1 MATHP
6 PSTAKI
12 LTMCLFALSCAGLL
26 LFLWL
31 SFGGTVPF
39 NPQGYRFQVAF
50 PDATQLAPQS
60 DVRVAGVSVGSV
72 VSTKLDPQGNRTLA
86 TIQMDNQ
93 YAPIRSNALAILRTK
108 TLLGEA
114 YVQLTTGTN
123 SAKWL
128 PDGGTLPR
136 SQVQSAVQLDQV
148 FDALN
153 GPTRKAFEQWQQEL
167 AQAVRGNG
175 QNLNDVLG
183 NLPTFAG
190 NATDILRVL
199 DIEHAAVVRLSQN
212 GGTVF
217 AALSK
222 NQSALRNLITTA
234 ETTFKTTA
242 ANNNALAQTFQNFP
256 EFLTQTKATMAQLQT
271 FATNTDPLV
280 RELEPVANDL
290 GPTLTSVR
298 KLTPS
303 LKHFFIQL
311 VPLITV
317 SQTGLPALRRVL
329 NGTTP
334 LLGQLGPFLEQ
345 LNPILT
351 WLSLHQQLLS
361 DFISVGATGLAA
373 RTTTV
378 GTEGTGHYLRQF
390 SPVGPETISV
400 YANRDADNR
409 GNTYPSPLWL
419 ANPENLKNGN
429 FPSWDCNNTGA
440 PGNGSES
447 ANTTPAAGHEACWV
461 APTLPGATAGK
472 IPEIGAAAYS
482 SK

>member
-12 LTMCLFALSCAGLL
+12 LTMVLFALSCAGLL

-39 NPQGYRFQVAF
+39 NPEGYRFSVAF
-50 PDATQLAPQS
+50 PDATQLAPQA
-60 DVRVAGVSVGSV
+60 DVRIAGVSVGSV

-86 TIQMDNQ
+86 TIQMDDQ

-108 TLLGEA
+108 TILGET
-114 YVQLTTGTN
+114 YVQLTPGTS

-128 PDGGTLPR
+128 PDGGTLNR
-136 SQVQSAVQLDQV
+136 DQVQSAVQLDQV

-167 AQAVRGNG
+167 AVAVKGNG

-190 NATDILRVL
+190 DATDILRVL
-199 DIEHAAVVRLSQN
+199 DVEHAAVTRLSQN
-212 GGTVF
+212 GGIVF

-234 ETTFKTTA
+234 ETTFQTTA
-242 ANNNALAQTFQNFP
+242 QNNNALAQTFQNFP
-256 EFLTQTKATMAQLQT
+256 RFLNETKATMAQLQT
-271 FATNTDPLV
+271 FASNTDPLV
-280 RELEPVANDL
+280 HELLPVANDL
-290 GPTLTSVR
+290 GPTLNSVR
-298 KLTPS
+298 ELSPS
-303 LKHFFIQL
+303 LKHFFIELGPL
-311 VPLITV
+311 VTV
-317 SQTGLPALRRVL
+317 SRTGLPALSHVL
-329 NGTTP
+329 NGATP

-345 LNPILT
+345 LNPILS

-361 DFISVGATGLAA
+361 DFISVGATGIAA
-373 RTTTV
+373 TTTAL
-378 GTEGTGHYLRQF
+378 GSGGTGHYLRQF
-390 SPVGPETISV
+390 SPVGPETVSL
-400 YANRDADNR
+400 YANRDANNR
-409 GNTYPSPLWL
+409 GNTYPTPLWL
-419 ANPENLKNGN
+419 AQPENLQKGN

-447 ANTTPAAGHEACWV
+447 ADTSAVGGHEACWV
-461 APTLPGATAGK
+461 APTLPGAKAGQ
-472 IPEIGAAAYS
+472 IPHIGPAAYS
-482 SK
+482 NK

>member
-1 MATHP
+1 MV
-6 PSTAKI
+6 
-12 LTMCLFALSCAGLL
+12 LFALSCAGLL

-60 DVRVAGVSVGSV
+60 DVRIAGVSVGSV
-72 VSTKLDPQGNRTLA
+72 VGTKLDPQGNRTLA
-86 TIQMDNQ
+86 TVQMDDN
-93 YAPIRSNALAILRTK
+93 YAPIRSNAVAILRTK

-114 YVQLTTGTN
+114 YVQLTPGTS

-136 SQVQSAVQLDQV
+136 GHVQTAVQLDQV

-167 AQAVRGNG
+167 SKAVRGNG
-175 QNLNDVLG
+175 QNLNNVLG

-199 DIEHAAVVRLSQN
+199 DVEHAAVVRLSQN

-217 AALSK
+217 AALTK

-242 ANNNALAQTFQNFP
+242 QNNNALAQTFQNFP
-256 EFLTQTKATMAQLQT
+256 AFLNQTKATMAQLQN

-290 GPTLTSVR
+290 GPTLTSL
-298 KLTPS
+298 KQLSPS
-303 LKHFFIQL
+303 LKHFFVQL
-311 VPLITV
+311 GPLVTV
-317 SQTGLPALRRVL
+317 SQTGLPALQHVIS
-329 NGTTP
+329 GTTP

-351 WLSLHQQLLS
+351 WLSLHQQLIS
-361 DFISVGATGLAA
+361 DFISVGASGLAA
-373 RTTTV
+373 KTTSFGGGGV
-378 GTEGTGHYLRQF
+378 GHYLRQY
-390 SPVGPETISV
+390 SPVGAETISI
-400 YANRDADNR
+400 YSNRDSNNR
-409 GNTYPSPLWL
+409 GNTYPGPLWL
-419 ANPENLKNGN
+419 ANPDNLKNGN
-429 FPSWDCNNTGA
+429 FPSWDCKNTGA
-440 PGNGSES
+440 AGNGSES
-447 ANTTPAAGHEACWV
+447 ANTTPLVGHEACWV
-461 APTLPGATAGK
+461 APTLPGAKPGQIPQITA
-472 IPEIGAAAYS
+472 ATYS